1 MKKGSPGRIPTGP
14 TPGGCA
20 VPACA
25 GADTDSVGAGLLA
38 RTVANTP
45 PNEPGIRGLVR

>member
-1 MKKGSPGRIPTGP
+1 MNNGSPGRIPTGANL
-14 TPGGCA
+14 GECA

-25 GADTDSVGAGLLA
+25 GAENDFVGAGLLA

-45 PNEPGIRGLVR
+45 PNEPSIRGLVR